1 MSTYLHCTRIIKR
14 SKGHTCI
21 INNEFTFVLA
31 LSKNKRKNFK
41 FVIFQIDQA
50 KLGLPSRK
58 YYLDKSH
65 AHEMQAYLDFQI
77 KMATLLG
84 ANHEIVEKELK
95 ENLKFETAIANV
107 RF

>member
-1 MSTYLHCTRIIKR
+1 
-14 SKGHTCI
+14 
-21 INNEFTFVLA
+21 
-31 LSKNKRKNFK
+31 
-41 FVIFQIDQA
+41 
-50 KLGLPSRK
+50 
-58 YYLDKSH
+58 
-65 AHEMQAYLDFQI
+65 MQAYLDFQI